1 MKAVDNFKYLG
12 SIVSRD
18 GSMDPELSARIAK
31 ANSAFN
37 KLNERLWRK
46 SGIRLETKIM
56 VYRAVVLSS
65 LLYGSEAW
73 TLNTK
78 QIRRLERFHQKC
90 LRNICRI
97 KWYHKIPDYEI
108 LERCQIFSLK
118 SFLDKNKLRW
128 TGHVIRMDDTRT
140 PKILLYGRVDK
151 GASKQGNHLS
161 YLNSVKSL
169 LREYQIEGR
178 TLEQHAT
185 NRSAWRSE
193 IYNKSKVV
201 HENYI
206 QDLREIRRL
215 RKAQTDH
222 GGGLR

>member
-1 MKAVDNFKYLG
+1 MN
-12 SIVSRD
+12 
-18 GSMDPELSARIAK
+18 
-31 ANSAFN
+31 
-37 KLNERLWRK
+37 
-46 SGIRLETKIM
+46 
-56 VYRAVVLSS
+56 
-65 LLYGSEAW
+65 
-73 TLNTK
+73 
-78 QIRRLERFHQKC
+78 
-90 LRNICRI
+90 
-97 KWYHKIPDYEI
+97 
-108 LERCQIFSLK
+108 
-118 SFLDKNKLRW
+118 
-128 TGHVIRMDDTRT
+128 DTRT

-185 NRSAWRSE
+185 NRNAWRSE
-193 IYNKSKVV
+193 IYKKSKIV

-222 GGGLR
+222 GRGLR

>member
-1 MKAVDNFKYLG
+1 
-12 SIVSRD
+12 
-18 GSMDPELSARIAK
+18 MDEARI
-31 ANSAFN
+31 
-37 KLNERLWRK
+37 
-46 SGIRLETKIM
+46 
-56 VYRAVVLSS
+56 
-65 LLYGSEAW
+65 
-73 TLNTK
+73 
-78 QIRRLERFHQKC
+78 
-90 LRNICRI
+90 
-97 KWYHKIPDYEI
+97 
-108 LERCQIFSLK
+108 
-118 SFLDKNKLRW
+118 
-128 TGHVIRMDDTRT
+128 

-151 GASKQGNHLS
+151 GAGRKGNHRT